1 MALAAPTQLATV
13 NSNTAAQTT
22 WATGSIVFPT
32 SGQDVLGL
40 LLIALPGLASNAA
53 VSVADNA
60 AHTWTVVAVEDNNLG
75 SGAHTAVAFF
85 KYPSGGSNTTVTV
98 TATFTSTNERFG
110 WCGYTTSHDTTT
122 PNDATGVAGGAATAT
137 SVTATTSTNLAVDS
151 ELGVVSMCVSSGND
165 TGPSTWP
172 SSGWTSL
179 LNPVDSVR
187 HRIGGFEYQLVSG
200 GSGATLSSGSI
211 PWTTGAAPAAS
222 IATFKP
228 AAGGAPAM
236 IPEVSFGLSVT

>member
-13 NSNTAAQTT
+13 NSNTATQTT

-32 SGQDVLGL
+32 SGQAVLGL

-137 SVTATTSTNLAVDS
+137 SVNAPTATSVTATTSTNLAVDS

-200 GSGATLSSGSI
+200 GS
-211 PWTTGAAPAAS
+211 
-222 IATFKP
+222 
-228 AAGGAPAM
+228 
-236 IPEVSFGLSVT
+236 